1 MTITKKY
8 QQIIFLTG
16 TRADYG
22 KIKPL
27 LKILKG
33 DPNYEVKIVVTG
45 MHLLAKYGSTVFE
58 IEKDALAE
66 IILLPNQINEQA
78 MEISLSKTIEALSMF
93 FDQNRCDLFVIH
105 GDRVEALA
113 GAVVGSIRNIPVAH
127 IEGGEVSGTIDGM
140 LRHSISKLSHI
151 HFVAN
156 QSAEERLIQLGELKQ
171 NIYVIGSPDI
181 DAMLD
186 TNMPEFTEVQRK
198 YTIPFE
204 KYGILIFHPV
214 TTEITNIREQ
224 IRNLVRATKL
234 SGFNFVVIKPNN
246 DNGSQVIQDE
256 LAELDDHAKYIHLPS
271 MRFEYFLRLMKSAD
285 FMLGNSSAGVREAPY
300 FGIPTINIGT
310 RQRNRVRNPMVIDV
324 NYEED
329 SIRKAID
336 QSVTLERVKTQEFG
350 SGNSAVKFK
359 EILDTKKFWSINTDK
374 VFIDT

>member
-156 QSAEERLIQLGELKQ
+156 QSAEERLIQL
-171 NIYVIGSPDI
+171 
-181 DAMLD
+181 
-186 TNMPEFTEVQRK
+186 
-198 YTIPFE
+198 
-204 KYGILIFHPV
+204 
-214 TTEITNIREQ
+214 
-224 IRNLVRATKL
+224 
-234 SGFNFVVIKPNN
+234 
-246 DNGSQVIQDE
+246 
-256 LAELDDHAKYIHLPS
+256 
-271 MRFEYFLRLMKSAD
+271 
-285 FMLGNSSAGVREAPY
+285 
-300 FGIPTINIGT
+300 
-310 RQRNRVRNPMVIDV
+310 
-324 NYEED
+324 
-329 SIRKAID
+329 
-336 QSVTLERVKTQEFG
+336 
-350 SGNSAVKFK
+350 
-359 EILDTKKFWSINTDK
+359 
-374 VFIDT
+374 